1 MANFDNV
8 VTYTENPYKEMLSV
22 ASRTGLS
29 VQELDFKLLAFSTQF
44 RFGEGQWEKI
54 AEKDLVKFD
63 DDQIFLKKDLQIKQE
78 YKIEIYQN
86 IENDIYANA
95 IKLVANKNL

>member
-63 DDQIFLKKDLQIKQE
+63 DDQIFLKKDLQ
-78 YKIEIYQN
+78 
-86 IENDIYANA
+86 
-95 IKLVANKNL
+95 